1 MTRKITYLRGSVI
14 DEDMECS
21 LRDICCMCNIPA
33 AVVLDMVDEGLICP
47 RGSGP
52 LEWRFSAGEI
62 HRIQVSIRLQRDLR
76 INLPGCALILDL
88 MEELEELRRLTRS
101 R

>member
-21 LRDICCMCNIPA
+21 LRDICGICNIPA
-33 AVVLDMVDEGLICP
+33 EIVQDMVDEGLICP

-52 LEWRFSAGEI
+52 MEWRFSAVEI
-62 HRIQVSIRLQRDLR
+62 RRIQVSIRLQRDLR
-76 INLPGCALILDL
+76 VNLPGCALILDL
-88 MEELEELRRLTRS
+88 MEELEELRRLIRTR
-101 R
+101 